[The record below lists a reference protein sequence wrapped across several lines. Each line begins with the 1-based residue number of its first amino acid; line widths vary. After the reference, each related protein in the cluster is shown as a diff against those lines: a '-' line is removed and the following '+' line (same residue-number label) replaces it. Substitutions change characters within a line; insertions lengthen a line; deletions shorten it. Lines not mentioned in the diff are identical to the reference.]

1 MENVNAIVSEKLFI
15 PVAEGPIAPEVQAPE
30 EAFSTSLGD
39 AIEHVNNLQVEA
51 DIETSKIAHGEGNLH
66 ETALAFEQA
75 DISLRL
81 SMKVR
86 NKAVETYQE
95 IMRMHV

>member
-1 MENVNAIVSEKLFI
+1 MEITNAVISDKVLI
-15 PVAEGPIAPEVQAPE
+15 PVADQPIEPQVNTPT

-51 DIETSKIAHGEGNLH
+51 DVETSKLAHGEGNLH

-81 SMKVR
+81 AMKVR